1 MDSKRLG
8 DDIDDEHDD
17 GWPLKDIVS
26 IVSVCGS
33 TDQHRSHETAN
44 LETCSRARLSQVL
57 DSYYWYLVYLTGGL
71 VTSDWSAILATILFF
86 ISHLGLEV
94 DCKWLHFSRVV
105 INDMKSLS
113 YLESGHFRR
122 MLNTKFDGCL
132 AIVIE
137 FQRHL
142 QLHFDESHFDSCS
155 NRRPLIQLQFRCFS
169 ETGFLIFH
177 FLRLVF
183 PSQYWLLWNRI
194 NRSVATLKIDSF
206 RILFD
211 GNGRN
216 AQTLWRIEAH

>member
-86 ISHLGLEV
+86 YQPPRTWSWLQMATFQSSCHQWHEISFISW
-94 DCKWLHFSRVV
+94 KWTFQTDAQHQV
-105 INDMKSLS
+105 
-113 YLESGHFRR
+113 RR
-122 MLNTKFDGCL
+122 MPCHCDRISTPF
-132 AIVIE
+132 AIT
-137 FQRHL
+137 F
-142 QLHFDESHFDSCS
+142 
-155 NRRPLIQLQFRCFS
+155 
-169 ETGFLIFH
+169 
-177 FLRLVF
+177 
-183 PSQYWLLWNRI
+183 
-194 NRSVATLKIDSF
+194 
-206 RILFD
+206 
-211 GNGRN
+211 
-216 AQTLWRIEAH
+216 WREPFW